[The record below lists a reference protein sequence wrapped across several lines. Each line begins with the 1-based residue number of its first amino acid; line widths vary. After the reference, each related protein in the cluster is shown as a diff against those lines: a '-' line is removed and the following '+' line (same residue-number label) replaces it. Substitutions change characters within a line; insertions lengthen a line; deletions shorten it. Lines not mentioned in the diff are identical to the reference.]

1 MDKNALKRLIIP
13 YTRDGEWECDYDL
26 RGVIRFIR
34 QQEEDCGAIDLD
46 PDFQRGH
53 VWTSAQQE
61 AWLIHILRGG
71 KSGRRIFFNHPG
83 WKSGYNGIMELI
95 DGKQRIEAIRAFLNN
110 EVTLWGYTYKEL
122 CPDAT
127 TARLVMRHCTI
138 KINVN
143 TLKTREEVLHWY
155 LEMNDGG
162 TPHTEAEL
170 QKVRDMLRA
179 ERTWN

>member
-1 MDKNALKRLIIP
+1 MSKSLAKRLVVP
-13 YTRDGEWECDYDL
+13 YTRDGAWECDYDL

-34 QQEEDCGAIDLD
+34 AQEEDHVAIDLD

-71 KSGRRIFFNHPG
+71 KNGRRIFFNHPG
-83 WKSGYNGIMELI
+83 WQGNYKGVMQLI

-110 EVTLWGYTYKEL
+110 EVTPWGYTYKEL
-122 CPDAT
+122 CPDLT
-127 TARLVMRHCTI
+127 TRRLVLSRNTI
-138 KINVN
+138 RINVN
-143 TLKTREEVLHWY
+143 TLKTREEVLQWY

-162 TPHTEAEL
+162 TPHTSEEL
-170 QKVRDMLRA
+170 EKVRTMLRE
-179 ERTWN
+179 ERSWE